1 MKDVFISAL
10 KLGLTSF
17 GGPIAH
23 LAYFREEYVV
33 RRKWLSDSSYAD
45 LVALSQFLP
54 GPASSQVGMGVGM
67 MRAGIPGAL
76 AAWIGFTAPSAMV
89 MALIAWG
96 AAQLP
101 AAAAPV
107 IQVLMAVSAAIII
120 HALAGMWRSFAMT
133 PRAAVVAM
141 CSAAVM
147 LFWSAPYAQVVI
159 IAAGMIFGFFFLTRG
174 KVEYAGHIGKSSS
187 RVLAVTLL
195 VLFGLLTVALP
206 VIASLQP
213 LREVQIFARMYAAG
227 SMVFGGGHVVLP
239 LIERMVV
246 EPGWMSQEAFLTGY
260 ATAQTMPGPLFTIS
274 SYLGMHIGGIPVA
287 LLALAG
293 IFLPSFLLIAGFLPF
308 WNRIRSRVWL
318 QNAMA
323 GANAAVVGVLLAA
336 LFDPV
341 WRHAVRGP
349 ADFAIV
355 IASFWAIGFA
365 KWPAWLV
372 ILLALAGGVLRA
384 LI

>member
-1 MKDVFISAL
+1 MRELLISAV

-76 AAWIGFTAPSAMV
+76 IAWIGFTAPSALV

-133 PRAAVVAM
+133 PRAAAVAM

-174 KVEYAGHIGKSSS
+174 KVEYAGHIGKRSS

-195 VLFGLLTVALP
+195 VLFGLLTAALP
-206 VIASLQP
+206 VIATLQP

-260 ATAQTMPGPLFTIS
+260 ATAQTMPGPLFSIS
-274 SYLGMHIGGIPVA
+274 SYLGMHIGGIPMA
-287 LLALAG
+287 LIALAG

-308 WNRIRSRVWL
+308 WDRIRSRVWL